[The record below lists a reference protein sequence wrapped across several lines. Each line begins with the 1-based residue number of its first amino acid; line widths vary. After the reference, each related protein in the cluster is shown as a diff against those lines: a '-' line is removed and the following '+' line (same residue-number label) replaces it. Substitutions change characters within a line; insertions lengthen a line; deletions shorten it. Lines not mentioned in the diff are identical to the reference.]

1 MKEDM
6 LLLVQQLQDERAKN
20 KHLSTTHNT
29 RTLLPTYPTSTAEP
43 VAHVP
48 QNHSQ
53 VATKLAEAQKL
64 LKTKETKLKQYHS
77 IIITLKE
84 EFIKLER
91 DKAEQEVLLQNK
103 LNNTAGRANISHNN
117 NGANQE
123 DIRHMQDTI
132 ATLRSKLT
140 ACDGDLK
147 KAKNIMEA
155 LRNDKNTFQKQ
166 AEEMEKE
173 AVEAQKKCDNAQQGR
188 TTSLVLVFFACLV
201 SSTSS
206 INSFEE

>member
-1 MKEDM
+1 LKEANAMKEDM

-43 VAHVP
+43 AAHVP

-103 LNNTAGRANISHNN
+103 LNNTAGRSNISHNN

-132 ATLRSKLT
+132 AALRSKLT

-188 TTSLVLVFFACLV
+188 NILL
-201 SSTSS
+201 
-206 INSFEE
+206 

>member
-20 KHLSTTHNT
+20 RHLSTTHNT
-29 RTLLPTYPTSTAEP
+29 RTLLPTYPTSTIEATAP
-43 VAHVP
+43 IP
-48 QNHSQ
+48 QNNTQ
-53 VATKLAEAQKL
+53 VANKLADAQKL
-64 LKTKETKLKQYHS
+64 LKTKETKLKQYHA

-91 DKAEQEVLLQNK
+91 DKAEQEVLWQNK
-103 LNNTAGRANISHNN
+103 LQNTAGRSNMSNN
-117 NGANQE
+117 NNAANQD

-132 ATLRSKLT
+132 AALRSKLT

-147 KAKNIMEA
+147 KAKHIMEV

-173 AVEAQKKCDNAQQGR
+173 TVEAQKKCDNAQQGKN
-188 TTSLVLVFFACLV
+188 TSFCFVGVVL
-201 SSTSS
+201 
-206 INSFEE
+206 